1 MNEEDIRKQLEE
13 KNKEIY
19 FNKLK
24 LDLTNNLEVLVLT
37 IDNLLN
43 NMEKNMKDRILNIAE
58 SFQNEKIIK
67 ENIREFIDKYKINL
81 MTLLDDKKNR
91 LENLFQDKK
100 DINDYKIYLDDEN
113 KKINENISNYYIQN
127 INSLIDNITKL
138 YEDEFSNLRIKEY
151 LKNVLNSELEEKI
164 MDTINSRDIIL
175 LNTFKETYMKYL
187 ELNKNTIGIKN

>member
-24 LDLTNNLEVLVLT
+24 LDFSNNLEVLVLT

-43 NMEKNMKDRILNIAE
+43 NIENNAKNRILNITE

-67 ENIREFIDKYKINL
+67 ENIKKFIENYKEIL
-81 MTLLDDKKNR
+81 MTLLEDKKVN
-91 LENLFQDKK
+91 LEQLIKSNLEL
-100 DINDYKIYLDDEN
+100 NDYKEN
-113 KKINENISNYYIQN
+113 LQKSNLNIKEGLNDYYSKN
-127 INSLIDNITKL
+127 INKLIDNITKL
-138 YEDEFSNLRIKEY
+138 YEDEFCNLRITEY
-151 LKNVLNSELEEKI
+151 LKNILKEELEEKI
-164 MDTINSRDIIL
+164 MDILSSRDIIL
-175 LNTFKETYMKYL
+175 LNTFNETYLKYL